1 MLMLD
6 MVRGDNGKHSVSSLG
21 PKCHWFTLMLPCAS
35 LWALEADVTLRD
47 VMSVEY
53 FTNLSTGSSFPIVG
67 TCTSDRR
74 RAVHSDSS
82 RAVLPLSCQKNT
94 V

>member
-1 MLMLD
+1 MIGIIHGTNLM
-6 MVRGDNGKHSVSSLG
+6 HSVMSARVEMSLEYS
-21 PKCHWFTLMLPCAS
+21 HASCAS

-53 FTNLSTGSSFPIVG
+53 YTNPSTGSSFPIVG
-67 TCTSDRR
+67 TCASDRR
-74 RAVHSDSS
+74 RAIRSDSS
-82 RAVLPLSCQKNT
+82 RAVLPLTSQETT